1 MISLA
6 PRAAASFTL
15 LSCDCAGSAAVAAR
29 SATANKYLNG
39 QAIFTTKPYRSGSSP
54 GFSALARKVS
64 LGNTFQ
70 CSFSPF
76 PHREVRQLPRKHAE
90 RASSSCSYARH
101 RSARPQFP
109 SRSRQRLLVHRPH
122 LRRKHRPRPARPR
135 SISRRQL
142 FSSDRA
148 RWCRIRSAGWS
159 RLIFSRLNH
168 GFANRLSTSALRD
181 RAVDSRFGGN
191 RFYARAGSADHRN
204 HARGASRRSLHRGT
218 RHDAGFRGSRSD
230 RGDGHR
236 AAAFS
241 GRAENAG
248 AFFPDAL
255 SFHGVE
261 YRSDRRQQP
270 GLARLLSH
278 CLRLFCRSCARR
290 SSYPGHHHWRAKECY
305 VRPAYRRDRLL
316 PGLDRERRR
325 GRRRDRDNL
334 ERSYSNYNRDWV
346 RYALQHRLHR
356 VFPHVSAPPSHMVK
370 LRDVTMQFDEK
381 KVLDGLSLEVK
392 PQDRLVIIG
401 QSGSGKSTILR
412 LILGILQPNSGSIF
426 FEQFEITRLS
436 RRKLQQIR
444 RHIGMVY
451 QYSALLSSRTVRD
464 NVALP
469 LEELTTKSR
478 QEIDEI
484 VDEKLALVGMSKSKD
499 LMPSELSGGMKKR
512 VSVARA
518 LVLEPELILFDEPG
532 AGLDPVIGS
541 VIDELIISLS
551 EKSKVTS
558 VTVTHEMD
566 SAFRIGTRM
575 AMLYQGKIIEDAEPE
590 RFKQSKNP
598 VVAQFLSGS
607 TEGPILKESE
617 DAIAT
622 K

>member
-1 MISLA
+1 
-6 PRAAASFTL
+6 
-15 LSCDCAGSAAVAAR
+15 
-29 SATANKYLNG
+29 
-39 QAIFTTKPYRSGSSP
+39 
-54 GFSALARKVS
+54 
-64 LGNTFQ
+64 
-70 CSFSPF
+70 
-76 PHREVRQLPRKHAE
+76 
-90 RASSSCSYARH
+90 
-101 RSARPQFP
+101 
-109 SRSRQRLLVHRPH
+109 
-122 LRRKHRPRPARPR
+122 
-135 SISRRQL
+135 
-142 FSSDRA
+142 
-148 RWCRIRSAGWS
+148 
-159 RLIFSRLNH
+159 
-168 GFANRLSTSALRD
+168 
-181 RAVDSRFGGN
+181 
-191 RFYARAGSADHRN
+191 
-204 HARGASRRSLHRGT
+204 
-218 RHDAGFRGSRSD
+218 
-230 RGDGHR
+230 
-236 AAAFS
+236 
-241 GRAENAG
+241 
-248 AFFPDAL
+248 
-255 SFHGVE
+255 
-261 YRSDRRQQP
+261 
-270 GLARLLSH
+270 
-278 CLRLFCRSCARR
+278 
-290 SSYPGHHHWRAKECY
+290 
-305 VRPAYRRDRLL
+305 
-316 PGLDRERRR
+316 
-325 GRRRDRDNL
+325 
-334 ERSYSNYNRDWV
+334 
-346 RYALQHRLHR
+346 
-356 VFPHVSAPPSHMVK
+356 MVK

-392 PQDRLVIIG
+392 PQDRLVIMG

-426 FEQFEITRLS
+426 FKQFEITRLS

-478 QEIDEI
+478 KEIDEI
-484 VDEKLALVGMSKSKD
+484 VDEKLDLVGMSKSKE

-512 VSVARA
+512 VSLARA
-518 LVLEPELILFDEPG
+518 LVMEPELILFDEPG

-607 TEGPILKESE
+607 TEGPILEESE